1 MVVLSSVA
9 LFREIP
15 HLRKL
20 RRMNSQSS
28 PSRILIVDDHP
39 IVREGLAARI
49 EGQSDLEVCGE
60 ASGINDALSQ
70 YSTLSPDVTLIDIKL
85 EDGNGIELIK
95 EIYSRDSAAKMLVV
109 SAFDESLYA
118 KRALRAGALGYVNKR
133 ELQDNVIDAIRTTL
147 RGERYLSPKITQQLL
162 SQVVSNKTAVN
173 EDPIQHLSD
182 REFEVFQLIG
192 HGMTTSAIATQLQLS
207 VHTIDT
213 HREKL
218 RHKLGVMNGVELM
231 KLAVQWVL
239 ENG

>member
-60 ASGINDALSQ
+60 ASGINEALSQ
-70 YSTLSPDVTLIDIKL
+70 YSTLSPDLTLIDIKL

-133 ELQDNVIDAIRTTL
+133 ELQDNVIDAIRTAL

-218 RHKLGVMNGVELM
+218 RHKLGVKNGVELM

>member
-1 MVVLSSVA
+1 MASA
-9 LFREIP
+9 TC
-15 HLRKL
+15 
-20 RRMNSQSS
+20 

-39 IVREGLAARI
+39 IVREGLSARI
-49 EGQSDLEVCGE
+49 DSQPDLEVCGE

-70 YSTLSPDVTLIDIKL
+70 YRSLSPDLTLVDIQL

-95 EIYSRDSAAKMLVV
+95 EIYSHNPAAKMLVV

-118 KRALRAGALGYVNKR
+118 QRALRAGALGYVNKR
-133 ELQDNVIDAIRTTL
+133 ELQDKVIDAIRTTL
-147 RGERYLSPKITQQLL
+147 RGERYVSPKIMQQLL
-162 SQVVSNKTAVN
+162 SQVVSNKSAVD
-173 EDPIQHLSD
+173 EDPVQRLSD
-182 REFEVFQLIG
+182 RELEVFQLIG
-192 HGMTTSAIATQLQLS
+192 HGKTTAAIASQLQLS

-218 RHKLGVMNGVELM
+218 RHKLGAQNSNELM

>member
-1 MVVLSSVA
+1 MGST
-9 LFREIP
+9 
-15 HLRKL
+15 
-20 RRMNSQSS
+20 SS

-49 EGQSDLEVCGE
+49 DGQPDLEVCGE

-70 YSTLSPDVTLIDIKL
+70 YRSLSPDLTLVDIQL

-95 EIYSRDSAAKMLVV
+95 EIYSRNSTAKMLVV

-118 KRALRAGALGYVNKR
+118 NRALRAGALGYVNKR
-133 ELQDNVIDAIRTTL
+133 ELQDKVIDAIRTVL
-147 RGERYLSPKITQQLL
+147 KGDRYLSPKMTQQLL
-162 SQVVSNKTAVN
+162 SQVVSNKTTMD
-173 EDPIQHLSD
+173 EDPIQRLSD
-182 REFEVFQLIG
+182 RELEVFQLIG
-192 HGMTTSAIATQLQLS
+192 HGKTTAAIAAQLQLS

-218 RHKLGVMNGVELM
+218 RHKLGAKNSAELM

>member
-1 MVVLSSVA
+1 MGTS
-9 LFREIP
+9 
-15 HLRKL
+15 
-20 RRMNSQSS
+20 SS

-49 EGQSDLEVCGE
+49 DGQPDLEVCGE

-70 YSTLSPDVTLIDIKL
+70 YRSLSPDLTLIDIQL

-95 EIYSRDSAAKMLVV
+95 EIYARNSAAKMLVV

-133 ELQDNVIDAIRTTL
+133 ELQDKVIDAIRTTL
-147 RGERYLSPKITQQLL
+147 SGQRYLSPKIMQQLL
-162 SQVVSNKTAVN
+162 SQVVSNNTPVN
-173 EDPIQHLSD
+173 EDPIQRLSD
-182 REFEVFQLIG
+182 RELEVFQLIG
-192 HGMTTSAIATQLQLS
+192 HGKTTSAIAAQLQLS

-218 RHKLGVMNGVELM
+218 RHKLNAKNSAELM

>member
-1 MVVLSSVA
+1 MGTS
-9 LFREIP
+9 
-15 HLRKL
+15 
-20 RRMNSQSS
+20 SS

-49 EGQSDLEVCGE
+49 DGQPDLEVCGE

-70 YSTLSPDVTLIDIKL
+70 YRSLSPDLTLIDIQL

-95 EIYSRDSAAKMLVV
+95 EIYARNSAAKMLVV

-133 ELQDNVIDAIRTTL
+133 ELQDKVIDAIRTTL
-147 RGERYLSPKITQQLL
+147 SGQRYLSPKIMQQLL
-162 SQVVSNKTAVN
+162 SQVASNNTPVN
-173 EDPIQHLSD
+173 EDPIQRLSD
-182 REFEVFQLIG
+182 RELEVFQLIG
-192 HGMTTSAIATQLQLS
+192 HGKTTSAIAAQLQLS

-218 RHKLGVMNGVELM
+218 RHKLNAKNSAELM

>member
-1 MVVLSSVA
+1 MDSTD
-9 LFREIP
+9 
-15 HLRKL
+15 
-20 RRMNSQSS
+20 S

-39 IVREGLAARI
+39 IVSEGLAARI
-49 EGQSDLEVCGE
+49 DGQSDLEVCGE

-70 YSTLSPDVTLIDIKL
+70 YLSLSPDLTLIDIQL
-85 EDGNGIELIK
+85 EDGSGIELIK
-95 EIYSRDSAAKMLVV
+95 EIYSRNAAAKMLVV

-133 ELQDNVIDAIRTTL
+133 ELQDKVIDAIRTTL
-147 RGERYLSPKITQQLL
+147 RGERYLSPKIMQQLL
-162 SQVVSNKTAVN
+162 SQVVSNKTPVN
-173 EDPIQHLSD
+173 EDPIQRLSD
-182 REFEVFQLIG
+182 RELEVFQLIG
-192 HGMTTSAIATQLQLS
+192 HGKTTSAIAGQLQLS

-218 RHKLGVMNGVELM
+218 RHKLGVKNGAELM

>member
-1 MVVLSSVA
+1 MGTS
-9 LFREIP
+9 
-15 HLRKL
+15 
-20 RRMNSQSS
+20 SS

-49 EGQSDLEVCGE
+49 DGQPDLEVCGE

-70 YSTLSPDVTLIDIKL
+70 YRSLSPDLTLIDIQL

-95 EIYSRDSAAKMLVV
+95 EIYARNSAAKMLVV

-133 ELQDNVIDAIRTTL
+133 ELQDQVIDAIRTTL
-147 RGERYLSPKITQQLL
+147 SGQRYLSPKIMQQLL
-162 SQVVSNKTAVN
+162 SQVVSNNTPVN
-173 EDPIQHLSD
+173 EDPIQRLSD
-182 REFEVFQLIG
+182 RELEVFQLIG
-192 HGMTTSAIATQLQLS
+192 HGKTTSAIAAQLQLS

-218 RHKLGVMNGVELM
+218 RHKLNAKNSAELM